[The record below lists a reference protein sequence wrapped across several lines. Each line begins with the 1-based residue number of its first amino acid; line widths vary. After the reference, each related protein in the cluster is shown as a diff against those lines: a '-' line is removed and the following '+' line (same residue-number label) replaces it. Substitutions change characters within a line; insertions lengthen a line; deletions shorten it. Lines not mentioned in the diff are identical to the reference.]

1 MISLELCC
9 LVTALPQIP
18 DVSEVA
24 ANDTGI
30 PEEPPSLDELPPEEP
45 QLPEP
50 EQQAEQE
57 EEQVEET
64 PRSVYRIC
72 SNNEIII
79 ILYTLY
85 NYTIHLF
92 HRPTLQTNY
101 MYIEIVS
108 LQQ

>member
-1 MISLELCC
+1 MKTMELCC
-9 LVTALPQIP
+9 FVTALPQIP

-30 PEEPPSLDELPPEEP
+30 PEEPPALDDLPLEEP

-64 PRSVYRIC
+64 PRSVY
-72 SNNEIII
+72 
-79 ILYTLY
+79 
-85 NYTIHLF
+85 
-92 HRPTLQTNY
+92 
-101 MYIEIVS
+101 
-108 LQQ
+108 